1 MENKNK
7 IAKRN
12 YNSDKTFVQISKEL
26 HIKIKDYCKNNN
38 IKVKDFLENTIND
51 KIKKWVIKTHFLLFK
66 NIISKPLNN

>member
-7 IAKRN
+7 IAKKN

-51 KIKKWVIKTHFLLFK
+51 KIKK
-66 NIISKPLNN
+66 